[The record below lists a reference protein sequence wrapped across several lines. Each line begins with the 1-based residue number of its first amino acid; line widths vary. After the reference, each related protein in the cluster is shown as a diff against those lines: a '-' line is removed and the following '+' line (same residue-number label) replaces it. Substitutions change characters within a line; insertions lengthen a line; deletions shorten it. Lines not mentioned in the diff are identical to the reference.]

1 MPHRDPYRRLTGR
14 DRTTDGGV
22 LILLGCAVFL
32 LCGVLMLPPIVLR
45 LATLATLF
53 FATGA
58 VLIAS
63 DILERGLVSFF
74 PAHLR
79 ELLTEG

>member
-1 MPHRDPYRRLTGR
+1 MPHRDPFRCLTGR
-14 DRTTDGGV
+14 DRTIDGGV
-22 LILLGCAVFL
+22 LILLGCATFL

-45 LATLATLF
+45 LATLGALI

>member
-1 MPHRDPYRRLTGR
+1 M
-14 DRTTDGGV
+14 
-22 LILLGCAVFL
+22 LILLGCAIFL
-32 LCGVLMLPPIVLR
+32 LCGVLMLPPIILR
-45 LATLATLF
+45 LASLGALI